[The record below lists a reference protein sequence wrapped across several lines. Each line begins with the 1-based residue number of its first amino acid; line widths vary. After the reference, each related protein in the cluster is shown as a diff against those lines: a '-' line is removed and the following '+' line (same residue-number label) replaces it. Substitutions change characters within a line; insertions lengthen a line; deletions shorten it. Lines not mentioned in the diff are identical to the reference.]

1 MAWKDLPLFFF
12 SWIHFEALCAFFD
25 QKFLPVSVDGVEV
38 PLPYCRVQHEN
49 VSTNTEEECY
59 DEALD
64 RVANEAQRRLHGDA
78 IDAVFTR
85 VYRRLNSLFFTGLQ
99 ILFALVSAFVLI
111 GIVPGTAYAHVNH
124 LHVVMGA
131 AVLGGQFFLS
141 LGFARAVSSP
151 SFREREYGFETTEK
165 LFYVWVAFTVTLPVL
180 GLWLVLSK
188 DRVYPMEGWIWLS
201 LVLYI
206 LALLFSWIGYVV
218 AKSARDLDRNHG

>member
-1 MAWKDLPLFFF
+1 MQFSTLKDIGDYFGKHYSKISRIVKANELYGIERPDPVFF
-12 SWIHFEALCAFFD
+12 SWIHFEASSAFFD
-25 QKFLPVSVDGVEV
+25 QKLLPVSVDGVEV

-124 LHVVMGA
+124 LHV
-131 AVLGGQFFLS
+131 
-141 LGFARAVSSP
+141 
-151 SFREREYGFETTEK
+151 
-165 LFYVWVAFTVTLPVL
+165 
-180 GLWLVLSK
+180 
-188 DRVYPMEGWIWLS
+188 
-201 LVLYI
+201 
-206 LALLFSWIGYVV
+206 
-218 AKSARDLDRNHG
+218 